1 MQLKRKLVNWNVDE
15 KKIPGMQYI
24 KKSWKKSE
32 SLRDMEDS
40 MRRSSIDLMRVP
52 EGVNG
57 ENVAEKILKE
67 IMAQNFP
74 RQN

>member
-24 KKSWKKSE
+24 KRSWKKSE
-32 SLRDMEDS
+32 SFYMEDS
-40 MRRSSIDLMRVP
+40 MRKSNIDLMRVL
-52 EGVNG
+52 EGANG
-57 ENVAEKILKE
+57 ENVAEAILKE

-74 RQN
+74 REN